1 MSLWEEPQG
10 LRGSHGKTEAEW
22 LSSHKPR
29 NAKDCQGCQPDTTN
43 ARILFWHLSSKHG
56 LVDTLF
62 QLVASK
68 TMRIVSVILGVQVV
82 VNFCGSSR
90 RLMHSKILQV
100 KNGS

>member
-1 MSLWEEPQG
+1 MGRLRQSGYPPTSQG
-10 LRGSHGKTEAEW
+10 M
-22 LSSHKPR
+22 PR
-29 NAKDCQGCQPDTTN
+29 TAKDASQTLPMQGFFSGIFS
-43 ARILFWHLSSKHG
+43 AKHG

-82 VNFCGSSR
+82 LNFCGSSR

-100 KNGS
+100 KNDS